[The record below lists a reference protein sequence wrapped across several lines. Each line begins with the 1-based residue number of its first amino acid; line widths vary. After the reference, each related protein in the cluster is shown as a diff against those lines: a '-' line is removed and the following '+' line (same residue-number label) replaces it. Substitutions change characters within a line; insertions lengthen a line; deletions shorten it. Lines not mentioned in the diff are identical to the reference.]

1 MTVERTLALVDGE
14 HHPEVVRAALVKAAQ
29 ECEVVAVL
37 LLGGGEKLDGEPEY
51 GFPLTRV
58 SDDPAEAMVAAARVH
73 RAGHVLDLS
82 DEPVLS
88 EQGRFWLVSHAL
100 AAGLSYSG
108 PDFDFRAPARAPVD
122 APTMAVIG
130 TGKRIGKTAVSAH
143 TARLVAA
150 SGRRV
155 VVVAMGRGGPA
166 QPTPVDP
173 TAATLGAHELLV
185 RARAG
190 QHAASDYLEDAVLAG
205 VPTVGARRCGGGL
218 AGTTYDSNVRA
229 AAELAAADRP
239 DMLLLEGSGAAIPPV
254 AAGRT
259 VLVTSA
265 VRPSHELMTGMG
277 PFRVLVSDMVV
288 LTMCEPPLASA
299 QQVEQVRAAVET
311 VRPGIPV
318 VETVLEPVAAE
329 DVSGERVAYFTTAP
343 AVIHDRLRATLED
356 GGAEVTAVVG
366 SLSNRAALREALEQP
381 DVDRADVFLVELK
394 AAAIDVVVA
403 AAEKRGKR
411 IVFCDNRPRS
421 IHGDAELDTA
431 LMALADQAVAAYA

>member
-1 MTVERTLALVDGE
+1 
-14 HHPEVVRAALVKAAQ
+14 
-29 ECEVVAVL
+29 
-37 LLGGGEKLDGEPEY
+37 
-51 GFPLTRV
+51 
-58 SDDPAEAMVAAARVH
+58 
-73 RAGHVLDLS
+73 
-82 DEPVLS
+82 
-88 EQGRFWLVSHAL
+88 
-100 AAGLSYSG
+100 
-108 PDFDFRAPARAPVD
+108 
-122 APTMAVIG
+122 MAVIG

-143 TARLVAA
+143 TARLLSA

-173 TAATLGAHELLV
+173 TAATLGARELLV

-218 AGTTYDSNVRA
+218 AGTTYDSNVWV
-229 AAELAAADRP
+229 AAELAAAERP

-265 VRPSHELMTGMG
+265 VRPSYELLTGMG

-311 VRPGIPV
+311 A
-318 VETVLEPVAAE
+318 ETG
-329 DVSGERVAYFTTAP
+329 DSGSRNRARAGSCRG
-343 AVIHDRLRATLED
+343 RLR
-356 GGAEVTAVVG
+356 
-366 SLSNRAALREALEQP
+366 RAGCLLHH
-381 DVDRADVFLVELK
+381 
-394 AAAIDVVVA
+394 
-403 AAEKRGKR
+403 
-411 IVFCDNRPRS
+411 RPRVPS
-421 IHGDAELDTA
+421 TIVCGQPSKT
-431 LMALADQAVAAYA
+431 VAPR

>member
-1 MTVERTLALVDGE
+1 MIVARTLVLVDGE
-14 HHPEVVRAALVKAAQ
+14 HQPEVVRAALAKAGR

-37 LLGGGEKLDGEPEY
+37 LLGGVEKLYGDPEY
-51 GFPLTRV
+51 GFPLARV
-58 SDDPAEAMVAAARVH
+58 EGDPAGAMVSAARAH
-73 RAGHVLDLS
+73 GAAHVLDLS

-88 EQGRFWLVSHAL
+88 ERGRFWLVSHAL
-100 AAGLSYSG
+100 AEGLSYSG
-108 PDFDFRAPARAPVD
+108 PDFDFRAPVRPPIDV
-122 APTMAVIG
+122 PTMAVIG

-143 TARLVAA
+143 TARLLSAA
-150 SGRRV
+150 GRRV

-173 TAATLGAHELLV
+173 TAAIIGAHELLA

-218 AGTTYDSNVRA
+218 AGTTYDSNVWA
-229 AAELAAADRP
+229 AAELAAAGRP
-239 DMLLLEGSGAAIPPV
+239 DVLLLEGSGAAIPPV

-265 VRPSHELMTGMG
+265 VRPSYELLTGMG

-299 QQVEQVRAAVET
+299 QQVEQVRAAVEQ
-311 VRPGIPV
+311 VRPGIQV
-318 VETVLEPVAAE
+318 LETVLEPVPAE

-343 AVIHDRLRATLED
+343 SVIHDRLRATLDD
-356 GGAEVTAVVG
+356 GGAQVTTVVG
-366 SLSNRAALREALEQP
+366 SLGNRVALREALEQTE
-381 DVDRADVFLVELK
+381 VDRADVFLVELK

-403 AAEKRGKR
+403 AAEQRGKR

-421 IHGDAELDTA
+421 IHGDADLDSA
-431 LMALADQAVAAYA
+431 LLALADQAVAGYA